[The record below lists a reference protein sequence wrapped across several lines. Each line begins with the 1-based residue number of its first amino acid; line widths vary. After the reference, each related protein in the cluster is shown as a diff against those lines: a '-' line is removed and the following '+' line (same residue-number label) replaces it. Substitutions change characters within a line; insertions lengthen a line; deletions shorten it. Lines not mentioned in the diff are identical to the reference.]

1 MIQKA
6 KTISYDARARAF
18 WILVIGSVLLIA
30 TYIVAIEMTVHNTV
44 TREKLQN
51 QSDTLATVV
60 SQLEFQDIALKN
72 NVDLNLAYAQGFK
85 DVTAPVYISRA
96 AAGSLSMNVPS
107 GLGAH

>member
-18 WILVIGSVLLIA
+18 WILAVSCVLMVVVYIG
-30 TYIVAIEMTVHNTV
+30 AIEMTVHNTV
-44 TREKLQN
+44 ARQTLQS
-51 QSDTLATVV
+51 QSDALSTVV

-72 NVDLNLAYAQGFK
+72 NVDLNLAYAHGFK

-96 AAGSLSMNVPS
+96 AGISLSMNVPT